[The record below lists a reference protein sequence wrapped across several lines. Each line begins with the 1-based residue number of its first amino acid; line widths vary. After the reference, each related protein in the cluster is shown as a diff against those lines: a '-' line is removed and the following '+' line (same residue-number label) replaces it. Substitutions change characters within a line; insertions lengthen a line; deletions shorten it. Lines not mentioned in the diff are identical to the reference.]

1 MANSPRNNGNFL
13 VNLVRGSIILTAL
26 DRFTAYIYTLLKTG
40 FIGWIFT
47 GYRSEQDSRLI
58 RWLSGTRSAKWLGRR
73 RRSLCRRIEGSVLL
87 NFVPYA
93 MRFFLGC
100 RLRVY
105 GAFLASFGLYT
116 AVVTAVSAI
125 LSGQLEN
132 LLEHSYILVSV
143 VMIFASLPL
152 ILSKTTLADAI
163 PASSLGRLLLKI
175 TGWSESD
182 LRNTVGSGGHMNTA
196 FLIGIICGALTY
208 RFSPVYILLGIAAFV
223 WAYLVLIRPEIGVI
237 TLFAAMPWFPTMLL
251 AAVVAYTAVCWIIKL
266 IRGKRIFRIEPVDL
280 MAAAFT
286 VMLFSGGVISLS
298 PSSLKPALLMVCLIL
313 GYFVTVGLIQ
323 SREWLTRCAAASVIS
338 ATLESLWGIFLY
350 FTGGGYSSKAWLDDE
365 MFTSI
370 GGRAVGTL
378 DNPNMLGEYL
388 ILIIPVAVSMFIG
401 RGEGLRKL
409 SSFLCI
415 GIMGACLVLTWS
427 RGAWLG
433 LIFAALLFLFMWHRR
448 SMWLVLLGI
457 ASIPV
462 LPSILPASIVS
473 RFTSIGNM
481 ADSST
486 SYRMYIW
493 RASVNMIA
501 DNPLSGIG
509 IGEGAWDRLYPLYTY
524 MGVEAAPHSHNL
536 YLQIWLEL
544 GLIGILTFVCFL
556 FLLYQSGFTMFSKIS
571 GNTALRTPDIS
582 RTMLAKNLENGTGD
596 ADTEMQRG
604 RTQLRISAAGP
615 LCGIAAL
622 LVQGMTDYAWY
633 NYRLYLMFWLMCG
646 LASAYIRSGQSM
658 VGDNTAMHG
667 DSTVSDTTIL
677 LDGKTAGKT
686 KQKKSAKKA
695 ESAETI
701 PDPAPETPRRN
712 DNPFNIQ
719 KKERKNK

>member
-1 MANSPRNNGNFL
+1 
-13 VNLVRGSIILTAL
+13 
-26 DRFTAYIYTLLKTG
+26 
-40 FIGWIFT
+40 
-47 GYRSEQDSRLI
+47 
-58 RWLSGTRSAKWLGRR
+58 
-73 RRSLCRRIEGSVLL
+73 
-87 NFVPYA
+87 
-93 MRFFLGC
+93 
-100 RLRVY
+100 
-105 GAFLASFGLYT
+105 
-116 AVVTAVSAI
+116 
-125 LSGQLEN
+125 
-132 LLEHSYILVSV
+132 
-143 VMIFASLPL
+143 
-152 ILSKTTLADAI
+152 
-163 PASSLGRLLLKI
+163 
-175 TGWSESD
+175 
-182 LRNTVGSGGHMNTA
+182 
-196 FLIGIICGALTY
+196 
-208 RFSPVYILLGIAAFV
+208 
-223 WAYLVLIRPEIGVI
+223 
-237 TLFAAMPWFPTMLL
+237 MPWLPTMLL
-251 AAVVAYTAVCWIIKL
+251 AAVVAYTTVCWIVKL
-266 IRGKRIFRIEPVDL
+266 IRGKRIFRVEPVDL

-298 PSSLKPALLMVCLIL
+298 PTSLRPALLMVCLIL
-313 GYFVTVGLIQ
+313 GYFVTVGLIH
-323 SREWLTRCAAASVIS
+323 SREWLIRCAAVTVIS
-338 ATLESLWGIFLY
+338 ASLDSLWGIFLY

-388 ILIIPVAVSMFIG
+388 ILVIPVAVAMFIG

-409 SSFLCI
+409 SAFLCI

-493 RASVNMIA
+493 RASVDMIA
-501 DNPLSGIG
+501 DNPFSGIG

-544 GLIGILTFVCFL
+544 GVVGILAFVFFL
-556 FLLYQSGFTMFSKIS
+556 FLLYQSAFTMFSKTG
-571 GNTALRTPDIS
+571 GNAALRTPDIS
-582 RTMLAKNLENGTGD
+582 RTALLQNLENGGSDT
-596 ADTEMQRG
+596 DTEMQRA

-615 LCGIAAL
+615 LCGIAAV

-646 LASAYIRSGQSM
+646 LASAYIRSGFAM
-658 VGDNTAMHG
+658 IGDNTAMHG
-667 DSTVSDTTIL
+667 DSTVSDATIPL
-677 LDGKTAGKT
+677 AER
-686 KQKKSAKKA
+686 KKSVKSVKSA
-695 ESAETI
+695 ESRKNEQRQK
-701 PDPAPETPRRN
+701 PESPRQN

-719 KKERKNK
+719 KKERKSK